1 MRPQK
6 VILFTL
12 MVVLAGCSLNPA
24 YERPVLPTAGAYP
37 DVNVTAT
44 PAALSVERLPWREF
58 FTDPGLQKVILQV
71 LENNRDLRMAVAR
84 IREARAVYGIQR
96 ADLLPNLGA
105 GAFYSRS
112 RTPADLSLIGRP
124 LTLEQYEVSLDLSV
138 WELDFWGRVRSLTQ
152 AALESYLATEAARR
166 AATVSLIAQ
175 AANTY
180 LIARELDERTSIARW
195 TVALR
200 EDSWR
205 IARRRYEVGA
215 ASRLDAAQAETLLNQ
230 ARADLAALRRLR
242 DLNRN
247 ALVLLTGT
255 PSIEAEDRELS
266 ELEQGFPG
274 DIAPGLPSAL
284 LVNRPDILAAEHR
297 LKAAHA
303 EIGAAR
309 AAFFPNIALTGS
321 LGTASAEL
329 SGLFGS
335 GSGIW
340 SFVPSLTVPIFQGGR
355 LRANLDLA
363 EARRNLAVAEYERT
377 VQDAFREVA
386 DALAERRWL
395 GNQTAALRATLD
407 AQTERVRLATL
418 RYQNGAA
425 PYLEVLDAERGRF
438 TAEQALVQARRA
450 LLSSCVNLYAALGG
464 GEAAP
469 AKAVNRTEGTP

>member
-1 MRPQK
+1 MKPLK
-6 VILFTL
+6 AILLALTA
-12 MVVLAGCSLNPA
+12 VLAGCSLNPA
-24 YERPVLPTAGAYP
+24 YERPALPTAGTYP
-37 DVNVTAT
+37 DATETAA
-44 PAALSVERLPWREF
+44 PAALRVERLPWQGF
-58 FTDPGLQKVILQV
+58 FTDPVLQRVIHQA
-71 LENNRDLRMAVAR
+71 LENNRDLRTAVAR
-84 IREARAVYGIQR
+84 ISEARAAYGIRR

-112 RTPADLSLIGRP
+112 RTPADLSLIGSP
-124 LTLEQYEVSLDLSV
+124 LDLEQYEISLDLSV

-166 AATVSLIAQ
+166 AATISLIAQ
-175 AANTY
+175 TANTY
-180 LIARELDERTSIARW
+180 LIARELDERVDIARK
-195 TVALR
+195 TLALR

-215 ASRLDAAQAETLLNQ
+215 ASRLEAVQAETLRNQ
-230 ARADLAALRRLR
+230 AQADLAALQRLR

-247 ALVLLTGT
+247 ALVLLTGNSYT
-255 PSIEAEDRELS
+255 EAEDRALS
-266 ELEQGFPG
+266 EIEREFPTY
-274 DIAPGLPSAL
+274 IAPGLPSAL
-284 LVNRPDILAAEHR
+284 LADRPDIIAAEHR

-321 LGTASAEL
+321 LGTASTEL

-355 LRANLDLA
+355 LRAGLDLA

-377 VQDAFREVA
+377 VQVAFREVA
-386 DALAERRWL
+386 DALAERRRL
-395 GNQTAALRATLD
+395 GEQTAALRATLD
-407 AQTERVRLATL
+407 AQAERVRLAVL

-425 PYLEVLDAERGRF
+425 PYLEVLEAERERF
-438 TAEQALVQARRA
+438 TVEQALVQTRRE

-464 GEAAP
+464 GDPSARQDRS
-469 AKAVNRTEGTP
+469 N